1 MFDEQRKI
9 EQEDRDLGFGSV
21 VAQRS
26 QERLLNRDGSFN
38 VVRRGLGWRYV
49 LNPYHSLLTI
59 SWPRFIL
66 LAVVAYLLANAL
78 FATGYLLCGPDA
90 LAETSGMTLG
100 ERWLESLFFS
110 VQTLSTVGYGHVYP
124 ANMAANVLMTV
135 ETIWGLFGLALVTG
149 LIFAR
154 FSRPMARVIFSDN
167 AVVAP
172 YRSMT
177 AFMFRVANQ
186 RRSQMVSLEARV
198 VMSRLEQTDGGPKRQ
213 FYGLELERHKVSF
226 LPLTWTLVHPIDE
239 ESPFHNVTEAEF
251 LASDAEVLILLTGM
265 DETFSQMVHS
275 RSSYKAS
282 EVVWNARF
290 QSLYEADRPTEHLSI
305 DINRLHEIEPMDG

>member
-1 MFDEQRKI
+1 
-9 EQEDRDLGFGSV
+9 L
-21 VAQRS
+21 
-26 QERLLNRDGSFN
+26 
-38 VVRRGLGWRYV
+38 
-49 LNPYHSLLTI
+49 
-59 SWPRFIL
+59 
-66 LAVVAYLLANAL
+66 
-78 FATGYLLCGPDA
+78 
-90 LAETSGMTLG
+90 
-100 ERWLESLFFS
+100 
-110 VQTLSTVGYGHVYP
+110 
-124 ANMAANVLMTV
+124 AANVLMTV

-305 DINRLHEIEPMDG
+305 DINRLHDIEPMDG